1 MPSLNSTEGD
11 LPKRLE
17 KAAINELPLI
27 KFHGSIQMAEDSKSF
42 KKFADRLAKQK
53 ILGFDI
59 ECKPNFKRG
68 PNNPPALLQIATA
81 DQAFLFRLFPVMK
94 LGPLKKI
101 LENPN
106 IIKTGVAIK
115 DDVYNLKKIEE
126 FEAAGFEDLA
136 PLAQSLEIEQTGLR
150 NLTAIFFSHRLSK
163 SAQLSNW
170 QKQPLTHSQM
180 NYAATDAWISR
191 ELYLIMK
198 ARIAAQPRPNPR
210 SRSSGKVS
218 PKAS

>member
-1 MPSLNSTEGD
+1 
-11 LPKRLE
+11 
-17 KAAINELPLI
+17 
-27 KFHGSIQMAEDSKSF
+27 MAEDAKSF

-94 LGPLKKI
+94 LGPLKRI
-101 LENPN
+101 LEDPK

-126 FEAAGFEDLA
+126 FEAGGFEDLA

-170 QKQPLTHSQM
+170 QKSPLSNSQM

-198 ARIAAQPRPNPR
+198 ARIAAQPPTKPNPR
-210 SRSSGKVS
+210 SSGKTS
-218 PKAS
+218 PQSS

>member
-1 MPSLNSTEGD
+1 MSSLEHNQGE

-27 KFHGSIQMAEDSKSF
+27 RFHGTIHMAEDSKSF
-42 KKFADRLAKQK
+42 KRYAARLAKQK

-68 PNNPPALLQIATA
+68 PNNPPALVQFSTA
-81 DQAFLFRLFPVMK
+81 DQAFLFRLYPTMK
-94 LGPLKKI
+94 LGPLIKI
-101 LENPN
+101 LENPE

-115 DDVYNLKKIEE
+115 DDIYNLKKIEE
-126 FEAAGFEDLA
+126 FEPGGFEDLA

-170 QKQPLTHSQM
+170 QKSPLTPAQLL
-180 NYAATDAWISR
+180 YAATDAWISR

-198 ARIAAQPRPNPR
+198 ARLSQ
-210 SRSSGKVS
+210 KKES
-218 PKAS
+218 PSAKKIQG

>member
-1 MPSLNSTEGD
+1 MSTLDHPQGE

-27 KFHGSIQMAEDSKSF
+27 RFHGTIHLAEDAKSF
-42 KKFADRLAKQK
+42 KKYADRLAKQK

-68 PNNPPALLQIATA
+68 PNNPPALIQFSTA
-81 DQAFLFRLFPVMK
+81 DQAFLFRLYPTMK
-94 LGPLKKI
+94 LGPLIRVLEDPKI
-101 LENPN
+101 V
-106 IIKTGVAIK
+106 KTGVAIK
-115 DDVYNLKKIEE
+115 DDIYNLKKIEE
-126 FEAAGFEDLA
+126 FEPAGFEDLA

-170 QKQPLTHSQM
+170 QKFPLSQSQKH
-180 NYAATDAWISR
+180 YAATDAWISR
-191 ELYLIMK
+191 ELYLILK
-198 ARIAAQPRPNPR
+198 ARLTQKK
-210 SRSSGKVS
+210 GK
-218 PKAS
+218 